1 MCFASPPD
9 PPPIPPPPPDPA
21 KAVDEGV
28 LQARSTA
35 KAKARS
41 AQGYSSTI
49 LTGGQGLTDAANTT
63 GSGGGKT
70 LLGQ

>member
-21 KAVDEGV
+21 KDVDPGV
-28 LQARSTA
+28 VQARDRA
-35 KAKARS
+35 RAKARG

-49 LTGGQGLTDAANTT
+49 IAGPQGDQSAANTT
-63 GSGGGKT
+63 GGGKT
-70 LLGQ
+70 LLGV